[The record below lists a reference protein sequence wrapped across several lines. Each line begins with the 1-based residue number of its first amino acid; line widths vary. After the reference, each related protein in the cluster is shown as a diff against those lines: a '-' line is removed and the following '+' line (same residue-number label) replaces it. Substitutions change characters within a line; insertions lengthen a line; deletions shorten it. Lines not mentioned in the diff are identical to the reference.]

1 MVRTMPAGDFKAR
14 CLQVMEEVRKGR
26 REVII
31 TKRGVPV
38 AKLVPVETTEP
49 DIFDCMAG
57 TVRMVG
63 DVVAP
68 AASADDW
75 DALT

>member
-38 AKLVPVETTEP
+38 AKLVPVETKEP